1 MEILPF
7 WTAHHFDISTTIGL
21 IGMMSCP
28 DIHSTQMIY
37 PTDSGDPLTVPEA
50 PPAGQ
55 ISDLFREISQH
66 ILDGLEQD
74 FADIHGPQTMLLN
87 DFDSHL

>member
-1 MEILPF
+1 M
-7 WTAHHFDISTTIGL
+7 T
-21 IGMMSCP
+21 
-28 DIHSTQMIY
+28 Y
-37 PTDSGDPLTVPEA
+37 PTDSGNPLTVPVA

-55 ISDLFREISQH
+55 IFYLFREISQH

-74 FADIHGPQTMLLN
+74 LADIHGPQTMLLN